1 MTLDNAYA
9 ERWVLSVKQECLS
22 KMILFGEGSLRRALS
37 EFVDHF
43 HTERNHQG
51 TSNVLLFP
59 SDAATR
65 RLHSRAVLC
74 RERLGGLL
82 KYYCGDAQT
91 LCPNGQIL
99 SSNPLL

>member
-51 TSNVLLFP
+51 TSNGLLFP

-65 RLHSRAVLC
+65 PLHNRAVF
-74 RERLGGLL
+74 RGERPGGLL
-82 KYYCGDAQT
+82 NYT
-91 LCPNGQIL
+91 RRP
-99 SSNPLL
+99 PLHPRTAHPHPPPPPSA